1 MLVLELEPA
10 DDDFPDLV
18 ALVPPFFPD
27 LLLLLL
33 LFTEGAAEVAESV
46 GESTTG
52 YDIMKNIRYD
62 MLVRY
67 RRMRMWSHGGS
78 GTHEQLTLLVMRLT
92 VGATEAAESVGE
104 STTGYDIIKNIR
116 YWYACEIDIDVCE
129 CGRMV
134 LQTNNLHF

>member
-52 YDIMKNIRYD
+52 YDIIKNIRYD

-67 RRMRMWSHGGS
+67 RRMRMWSHGS

-92 VGATEAAESVGE
+92 VGATEAAESVSE